1 MDIRQ
6 FFFRNRGYTPIPLA
20 LIILY
25 FSQPDV
31 FILWIG
37 FLILFAGEVLR
48 IAGVRYAGGITR
60 TTKVGAP
67 SLCTSGPFSYVR
79 NPLYLGNVLMYT
91 GIVIIAGA
99 PNIWIMLI
107 ITWIFFIIQYGLIVS
122 LEEETLTNLFGD
134 KYIEYKSYVR
144 ALIPRLRPWNPSD
157 NRKPMSLSKTIKTEK
172 RTLQNLVFV
181 LFLIFIRS
189 QFPAA

>member
-25 FSQPDV
+25 FSQPDL

-172 RTLQNLVFV
+172 FTVTK
-181 LFLIFIRS
+181 I
-189 QFPAA
+189 AK